1 MADVFDNISFIRTAH
16 YGREVRTAI
25 ADSIE
30 QCYADATAGSNSLA
44 SIIKGLTNGGI
55 GDTVWGEN
63 DYVDDVTVNTNTMT
77 IINSL
82 SVPIGT
88 WLILYNASFMPDLE
102 EDASGRALSV
112 HIRTTLNGNEASIAN
127 SYSYCSIEGNVH
139 LTMNGHVVIT
149 VESDDSSLIDGEK
162 VFNLAMTHYANN
174 GAVANS
180 VFYAIR
186 LKNELDGASADTSL
200 TEQVAENTAAIAN
213 LQTLDTDISSIR
225 SQHENDIDELT
236 DLIEDSVV
244 SLRASLDEK
253 TLSLDENDYLTLD

>member
-1 MADVFDNISFIRTAH
+1 MADVFENVAYIRQAK
-16 YGREVRTAI
+16 YGEQVRTAI

-30 QCYADATAGSNSLA
+30 QCYADATAGPNSLA

-63 DYVDDVTVNTNTMT
+63 EYADNVTVSTNTNT

-112 HIRTTLNGNEASIAN
+112 HIRTTLNGNEAAIAN

-139 LTMNGHVVIT
+139 LTMNGHVVVT

-162 VFNLAMTHYANN
+162 LFNLAMTHYANN
-174 GAVANS
+174 SAGANS
-180 VFYAIR
+180 VFYAVRIKR
-186 LKNELDGASADTSL
+186 YLSDGEDQSVV
-200 TEQVAENTAAIAN
+200 EQVAENTAAIAN

-225 SQHENDIDELT
+225 SQHANDIDELT

-253 TLSLDENDYLTLD
+253 TFSLDENDYLTLD